1 MLEDQMEGESHM
13 LELKTS
19 FGTFGNFTDMAR
31 YMEEEGI
38 SEVTVEAH
46 YIFTKIVK
54 IDFTLVEIQEKL
66 KKGELK

>member
-1 MLEDQMEGESHM
+1 M

-31 YMEEEGI
+31 YMKEEGI

-46 YIFTKIVK
+46 YVFTKVVK
-54 IDFTLVEIQEKL
+54 LDFTLAEIREKL
-66 KKGELK
+66 EAGELT

>member
-1 MLEDQMEGESHM
+1 M
-13 LELKTS
+13 LELKTD
-19 FGTFGNFTDMAR
+19 FGTFGNFRDMAR

-54 IDFTLVEIQEKL
+54 LDFTLSEIREKL
-66 KKGELK
+66 ESGDLT

>member
-1 MLEDQMEGESHM
+1 M
-13 LELKTS
+13 LELKTD
-19 FGTFGNFTDMAR
+19 FGTFGNFKDMAR

-54 IDFTLVEIQEKL
+54 LDFTLEEIREKL
-66 KKGELK
+66 ESGDLT

>member
-1 MLEDQMEGESHM
+1 MM
-13 LELKTS
+13 LELKTP
-19 FGTFGNFTDMAR
+19 FGTFGNFKDMAR

-38 SEVTVEAH
+38 NKVTVEAH

-66 KKGELK
+66 RKGELK

>member
-1 MLEDQMEGESHM
+1 M

-19 FGTFGNFTDMAR
+19 FGTFGNFNDLAR
-31 YMEEEGI
+31 FMEEENI

-54 IDFTLVEIQEKL
+54 LNFTLAEIKEKL
-66 KKGELK
+66 ASGELL